1 MSSKDK
7 NATEVKS
14 GFRPGMR
21 APRSKPRLYINIG
34 ALLDIPT
41 SSLVVGKKGETILNG
56 GLGPVVGITGG
67 GNTFKSVLS
76 HYMMLSAC
84 DKFYRS
90 GLEPAMLTYDTE
102 SNVVLQRLDSL
113 ASKFDFIPK
122 DPISDGQTWIYSN
135 KKDYQGEDW
144 YMDTVN
150 DIQTKAKDNKSL
162 IKIDCFK
169 DPYNEGPYEIHIPTF
184 YEIDSYTELTP
195 SSLDKKLQGDLD
207 DTSTIDYGLKQ
218 GQFKSKVLMQLP
230 SLSGLSN
237 NYFILTAHTDKKKN
251 LEGPYAPKGPESLPH
266 MKNSIE
272 FKSVG
277 SKFQFL
283 TTVAWTVEKAEK
295 LENKNTKTDEFPK
308 TPDSTTSGDL
318 LLLRLT
324 PVRNKSGFSGI
335 SIPLVLSQSEG
346 VLPSLTEFYY
356 IKEKNFGIGGNDRTY
371 FLDLLP
377 DVSLSRTTVR
387 QKLDTNPLLRR
398 AVNITAEL
406 LQLKIFHP
414 ALTQQGLI
422 CTPNELYEDIKKL
435 GYDWNVLLNTR
446 GYWLP
451 DQYGDPVPFLSTVD
465 LLKMR
470 LSLYKPYFLEEKKK

>member
-1 MSSKDK
+1 MSSKEK
-7 NATEVKS
+7 KVEGA
-14 GFRPGMR
+14 FRPGMR

-41 SSLVVGKKGETILNG
+41 ASLVIGKKGETIYNG

-84 DKFYRS
+84 DKFYRA
-90 GLEPAMLTYDTE
+90 GIDAAMLTYDTE
-102 SNVVLQRLDSL
+102 SNVVLSRLDDL
-113 ASKFDFIPK
+113 ASKFEYIPPH
-122 DPISDGQTWIYSN
+122 PITNNNTWVYSN
-135 KKDYQGEDW
+135 KKDYEGETW
-144 YMDTVN
+144 YMDTVA
-150 DIQTKAKDNKSL
+150 DIQAKAKDNKSI
-162 IKIDCFK
+162 IKVDCFK
-169 DPYNEGPYEIHIPTF
+169 DPYTGGSYEVHIPTF
-184 YEIDSYTELTP
+184 YEVDSYTELSP
-195 SSLDKKLQGDLD
+195 SSLDKKLQGNLD

-218 GQFKSKVLMQLP
+218 GQFKSKVLMELP
-230 SLSGLSN
+230 SLSGISN

-295 LENKNTKTDEFPK
+295 LQNKNAKTDEFPK
-308 TPDSTTSGDL
+308 TPDSTIDGDL

-335 SIPLVLSQSEG
+335 SIPLMLSQSEG

-356 IKEKNFGIGGNDRTY
+356 IKEKDFGISGNDRNY
-371 FLDLLP
+371 YLDIMP

-387 QKLDTNPLLRR
+387 QKLDTNPELRR

-406 LQLKIFHP
+406 LQLKTFHP
-414 ALTQQGLI
+414 MLSQQGLI
-422 CTPNELYEDIKKL
+422 CTPKELYEDIKNL
-435 GYDWNVLLNTR
+435 GYDWNVLLKTR
-446 GYWLP
+446 GFWLP
-451 DQYGDPVPFLSTVD
+451 NQYDDSVPFLSTVD